1 MMYVIKHKN
10 DGYEIPIGYEPLY
23 VGPLF
28 TDTGTDNINHLNPY
42 INELT
47 GLYYLWKN
55 TQDPF
60 IGVCH
65 YHRFFTNNEQP
76 MSIDLMEDLT
86 KEHDIVLAY
95 PVTYDTSVIENL
107 EHDFREDLPTFH
119 KYMDM
124 LYEKEPDLRE
134 YFRGNIFNPRN
145 MFIARRE
152 VIEGYCEWLF
162 PLIIP
167 ITEQFVHEEVH
178 KWGPG
183 HYYRRMI
190 GFICERLLTYYVR
203 KNVLDTTIAFYSDL

>member
-10 DGYEIPIGYEPLY
+10 DGYKIPIGYEPLY

-28 TDTGTDNINHLNPY
+28 TDTDKDNINNLNLY

-55 TQDPF
+55 TKDPVV
-60 IGVCH
+60 GMCH
-65 YHRFFTNNEQP
+65 YHRFFTSNDEP
-76 MSIDLMEDLT
+76 MSIDLIEKLAR
-86 KEHDIVLAY
+86 EHDIVLTY
-95 PVTYDTSVIENL
+95 PVAYETSIIDNL
-107 EHDFREDLPTFH
+107 EKDFREDLPTFH
-119 KYMDM
+119 KYMEM

-134 YFRGNIFNPRN
+134 YFRGNTFNPRN

-152 VIEGYCEWLF
+152 VIEGYFEWLF

-167 ITEQFVHEEVH
+167 ITEQFVREEVH

-190 GFICERLLTYYVR
+190 GFISERLLTYYAR
-203 KNVLDTTIAFYSDL
+203 KNVLDTGIAFYSDL

>member
-1 MMYVIKHKN
+1 MYVIKHYK
-10 DGYEIPIGYEPLY
+10 DGYKIPIGYEPLY

-55 TQDPF
+55 THDP
-60 IGVCH
+60 IVGMCH
-65 YHRFFTNNEQP
+65 YHRFFTENDKP
-76 MSIDLMEDLT
+76 IRAGLAEDLARD
-86 KEHDIVLAY
+86 HDIILVY
-95 PVTYDTSVIENL
+95 PVCYETSIIDNL
-107 EHDFREDLPTFH
+107 EHDFRDDLPTFH

-124 LYEKEPDLRE
+124 LYEKEPGLKG
-134 YFRGNIFNPRN
+134 YFEWSTFNPRN
-145 MFIARRE
+145 MLIARRE

-167 ITEQFVHEEVH
+167 ITEQFIREEVH

-190 GFICERLLTYYVR
+190 GFIAERLLTYYVR
-203 KNVLDTTIAFYSDL
+203 KNGFDYYELPYSDL